1 MSFTGIEFIVI
12 SFGTIITA
20 IVCIG
25 TYTKIELDRQE
36 KTFKAIKNK

>member
-1 MSFTGIEFIVI
+1 MSLTGIEFIVG
-12 SFGTIITA
+12 SFGTIIFA

-36 KTFKAIKNK
+36 KELEEK